1 VKEIRKYTM
10 PVARSR
16 SRQII
21 VMHLMSY
28 HMAARDLVEEAAA
41 EILELG
47 KRQIIEDV
55 KKVGASVIPWNP
67 LRQSLAR
74 LLLTGLRSA

>member
-1 VKEIRKYTM
+1 
-10 PVARSR
+10 
-16 SRQII
+16 
-21 VMHLMSY
+21 
-28 HMAARDLVEEAAA
+28 MAARDLVEEAAA